1 MGGTILIP
9 FTVWY
14 ITYDISQYTF
24 HTQPNIKYLA
34 STLVCAFLITPF
46 LGKKIAYDKEFQ
58 KKYIPDWY
66 FYGLEKPENAWT
78 KEELNQEI
86 IILQRRLH
94 ERAIAGDITPEE
106 LEEMRRSMWKP
117 PEKESHAH
125 FAQLHPGVD
134 ADEDI
139 EDEE

>member
-1 MGGTILIP
+1 M
-9 FTVWY
+9 
-14 ITYDISQYTF
+14 
-24 HTQPNIKYLA
+24 
-34 STLVCAFLITPF
+34 
-46 LGKKIAYDKEFQ
+46 GKKIAYDKEFR

-94 ERAIAGDITPEE
+94 ERAIAGDFAPEK
-106 LEEMRRSMWKP
+106 LEEMRRALWKKP
-117 PEKESHAH
+117 DKEEYEH